1 VILLTFRDK
10 IPIILTKPE
19 LSRSKILVY
28 LIVMKHFFRNNLLRN
43 QIISII
49 FVFFSFFLNFTP
61 TIAQNALNEAEIENY
76 LATLP
81 LIEAIVS
88 EENANLSIEE
98 TDITR
103 SGISLT
109 PITDSLELA
118 RHQPT
123 YPKFL
128 KIIENAQFNSP
139 SHWANVGD
147 NIMMAYSAFH
157 LKSQETTGASN
168 IEAIIKDLT
177 EKLANIEKNQFI
189 SSDQKQLLIEKIQ
202 NSMAL
207 ISDPNYINSE
217 NISIISP
224 YIDRLN
230 SLFKDYQ

>member
-1 VILLTFRDK
+1 MNRQLF
-10 IPIILTKPE
+10 
-19 LSRSKILVY
+19 
-28 LIVMKHFFRNNLLRN
+28 N
-43 QIISII
+43 IIS
-49 FVFFSFFLNFTP
+49 VFFLFFLSFPP
-61 TIAQNALNEAEIENY
+61 TFAQNALNEADIENY
-76 LATLP
+76 LETLP
-81 LIEAIVS
+81 LIAAIVS
-88 EENANLSIEE
+88 EEDAQPFIGETSITQTE
-98 TDITR
+98 
-103 SGISLT
+103 ISRT

-118 RHQPT
+118 KHQPT

-128 KIIENAQFNSP
+128 EIIENAQFASP

-147 NIMMAYSAFH
+147 NIMMAYSAFY
-157 LKSQETTGASN
+157 LKSQETTDTSN
-168 IEAIIKDLT
+168 IEAITRDLA

-189 SSDQKQLLIEKIQ
+189 SAAQKQLLIEKIQ